1 MPLIIGGAMLAGV
14 FAQNAMLGQLAVLAY
29 GIAALIFGI
38 ASRTSFILA
47 LLAMCATIL
56 LLVFKGDVA
65 LSQNFAIYTF
75 LFMVV
80 GVITL
85 NRELK
90 KEGGRIYS
98 IKKTHN

>member
-1 MPLIIGGAMLAGV
+1 MLAGV
-14 FAQNAMLGQLAVLAY
+14 FAQNAMLGQLAVVAY
-29 GIAALIFGI
+29 GAAALIFGV

-65 LSQNFAIYTF
+65 LSQNFAVYTF